1 MSNSKVISIFADMKK
16 RDELTTAMHAEL
28 MEGEATVQEMKY
40 LGVCGAMNRGLTKEQ
55 ALRKYGISEEEYD
68 TKGKAFL
75 SS

>member
-1 MSNSKVISIFADMKK
+1 
-16 RDELTTAMHAEL
+16 MHAEL

-55 ALRKYGISEEEYD
+55 ALRKYGISEEEHD